1 MANVTVTADLLNS
14 VITAN
19 AVVTHRNIEASA
31 ELTTVVWAKDHDY
44 YQGDLEFTPTDETQT
59 IATKDLVLS
68 DDIIINPIPSNY
80 GLISWN
86 GRGILVS

>member
-1 MANVTVTADLLNS
+1 MSLTVSATLTNTI
-14 VITAN
+14 ITATAE
-19 AVVTHRNIEASA
+19 AVERSIEASA
-31 ELTTVVWAKDHDY
+31 DLAVITRTEDHDY
-44 YQGDLEFTPTDETQT
+44 YEGEVVFTPSDSVQI

-68 DDIIINPIPSNY
+68 DDITINPIPSNY